1 MRPAGAL
8 LHPRGGS
15 TPWHSS
21 QTNALLAWKF
31 GLPATHRFGCRRVR
45 NFFEGFTRRHVAP
58 DTWHVAPRDHRHRRS
73 GVFGASFETS
83 AGRIGFA
90 DPALLTKVLGHTHW
104 LTDWLTDRQ
113 TGRPAGR
120 PIWIRSPYTAGRVEI
135 SIQRMDF
142 VHSLHFDFE
151 LEAICF
157 EPLVSRYISF
167 VFMQFRL
174 VMFIEAGDVTHRR
187 RGQNRNEEFRDFF

>member
-1 MRPAGAL
+1 MTDTIVVPDLWRIVWCLSRPDRL
-8 LHPRGGS
+8 
-15 TPWHSS
+15 
-21 QTNALLAWKF
+21 
-31 GLPATHRFGCRRVR
+31 
-45 NFFEGFTRRHVAP
+45 
-58 DTWHVAPRDHRHRRS
+58 RRS
-73 GVFGASFETS
+73 GAIDESPWT
-83 AGRIGFA
+83 
-90 DPALLTKVLGHTHW
+90 DT
-104 LTDWLTDRQ
+104 LTDPLTDKQ
-113 TGRPAGR
+113 ARPAGR

-167 VFMQFRL
+167 VLMQFRL